1 MQTRLHYLKLEQ
13 KRQREREREKV
24 QGNESWNISIPHFF
38 RFHFTRSQKILHPSE
53 PTNYTNFLQNLWEFF
68 FFFPQVQNLLTS
80 LSQLC
85 FFNYHN
91 VRGFFTPF
99 ILTFQP
105 SFLWLSHF
113 CSLIVERE
121 NKTKNKNNNNNR
133 GCGICYC

>member
-13 KRQREREREKV
+13 KRQRERERKYKAMSRGISQFHTFLDFTLHEVRKFSIQV
-24 QGNESWNISIPHFF
+24 NQPIIQIFCKIYGN
-38 RFHFTRSQKILHPSE
+38 
-53 PTNYTNFLQNLWEFF
+53 F

-105 SFLWLSHF
+105 SFMWLSHF